1 MKRLILAAIIIC
13 LCFVSLFGCKTNK
26 PFHTVLYA
34 EYEND
39 SIYEQKEDARSYDF
53 IDYIDQTAPTKRQLD
68 LFGNLY
74 NLTYS
79 TSTRR
84 ACSDLF
90 VHVYQLDEVE
100 GATVQFD
107 AQTGE
112 VVKYSGIPLTH
123 SMTEEQQYIDFISD
137 LLEGRYDLSDYQYS
151 CTTHYNKFYD
161 EDYGDERPGMDSK
174 TVKGFRIVDEN
185 EHEKLFCYIFYYS
198 KPIAGYKTNEHI
210 AVQIDEDSINLEIYD
225 FGYAEADFSEFLKS
239 IKTINDQVDGY
250 LRTDTK
256 ERYTISGV
264 EIESHRLFL
273 YNGKPHVITT
283 STISYSRND
292 SSDETYSTM
301 VETITGGM

>member
-1 MKRLILAAIIIC
+1 MKKLILAVMIIC
-13 LCFVSLFGCKTNK
+13 ICFVSLFGCKTDE

-34 EYEND
+34 EYDNGL
-39 SIYEQKEDARSYDF
+39 IYEQKENAGSYDF
-53 IDYIDQTAPTKRQLD
+53 IDYVDQTAPIKRQLD

-74 NLTYS
+74 DLTYS

-112 VVKYSGIPLTH
+112 VVKYSGIPLSH
-123 SMTEEQQYIDFISD
+123 SMTEEQQYIDFISG
-137 LLEGRYDLSDYQYS
+137 LLEEKYNLSDYQYS

-161 EDYGDERPGMDSK
+161 EEYGDERPGMDSK
-174 TVKGFRIVDEN
+174 TAKGFRIVDEN

-225 FGYAEADFSEFLKS
+225 FGYTEETFSEFVKS
-239 IKTINDQVDGY
+239 IETVNTQVSDF
-250 LRTDTK
+250 LEKDTK
-256 ERYTISGV
+256 KNYTVTNV
-264 EIESHRLFL
+264 EITKQILFL
-273 YNGKPHVITT
+273 YDGKPHVITS
-283 STISYSRND
+283 STVSFKRPTD
-292 SSDETYSTM
+292 SKVFSSQVD
-301 VETITGGM
+301 TITGQK